1 MTAGPHNYIVMT
13 WFVALEK
20 KRLFLE
26 LSLQILLYFCCIVFA
41 QNDLFA
47 ALTSS

>member
-13 WFVALEK
+13 WFDALEK
-20 KRLFLE
+20 NFFFLE
-26 LSLQILLYFCCIVFA
+26 LREILLCSCCIVFT